1 MNSITNGT
9 EIYRQKST
17 RPIWLI
23 LLLCCLAAAPA
34 WPTTALPTDVRPEL
48 PFILNQGQM
57 ADDSILF
64 HTRTFSGAAFVK
76 KNGAIVYTI
85 ADKARPD
92 ASGQPTRAV
101 AVVEEMLLG
110 ATSINPVGVDPAAT
124 RVNFLLGSPE
134 QWRVDTPAFH
144 AVVLPEVY
152 AGVDLRLQAHADNI
166 EKIFTVAPD
175 ACPAQ
180 IRMQLSGIERLSV
193 NDRGELVAH
202 SALGDIRFTQP
213 IAWQETDTAQR
224 QSVEVAYDV
233 DGATF
238 GFQLGDYDATR
249 PLMIDPL
256 IAGTFIGG
264 SGTDVMTA
272 VAEDADGNIYAA
284 GFTTSLDFPMA
295 PGAYTNYQGG
305 ASDVIV
311 VKFNQKLTELLAAT
325 FLGGSGQDQAWG
337 IGFNSSNN
345 CLYIGGNTDSS
356 NFMGYAGIGGTDGF
370 VVRLNTDLQSP
381 NQGTYPPTY
390 RMGGTS
396 NDTVNALVIRN
407 NKIYVAG
414 ETASSNFNLMI
425 TGNIKPSQITLNG
438 QTDAFVAVFD
448 QFFNPNASGATYLG
462 GSADEAALALAVD
475 GNGSLIV
482 GGRTS
487 STDFPAITSNSPQPT
502 NKGNTDAFVT
512 KFKISQTNFSLQAAT
527 YLGGNNLDYINAVA
541 VDNHNNYYVTG
552 YTTSIS
558 EFPTNNIFGA
568 TYRSNPAGSGD
579 MFITR
584 LNSGMT
590 AFQASTYFGGNSY
603 DEGHALA
610 VICNT
615 NGTNIILAGTT
626 SSGDLPTTP
635 NIDYPNP
642 SGADDGCL
650 MRFNC
655 TLTNDSL
662 FACTYLG
669 GTHSDSLN
677 NIMVDAQ
684 TNSIILAGATT
695 STNFP
700 MPGSGFQNHNAGY
713 SDGFLLRI
721 NTSMQFGARKWK
733 YEINTNDGF
742 AIFGI
747 PTMGWDGTIYVAG
760 GSNLYAITPDGEL
773 KWEFQS
779 RPEDGRFTP
788 SLSGDFYGLGST
800 PAVDTNGN
808 IYLCSSPT
816 NKKMSVYC
824 ISADGSLVWVSD
836 DLDGWPVYT
845 SPAISEDGTLYVNGP
860 NGPLYGLDIN
870 NGTVKYSFTGTDIG
884 NPPASPAIG
893 TNGIVYSLF
902 YHSSFGHTLCAV
914 SNGVQVW
921 TNLLTN
927 NATYNGRSSPIIGT
941 NGNIYVGAG
950 KHLYSVSANGAT
962 LHKWP
967 MPDTIYAS
975 PAISSNGMIYIGNS
989 NRLYSLNS
997 AGGTNW
1003 DRPVVS
1009 TITSSPAIDNNG
1021 NIYVADS
1028 LYLYSFSPNGQTNWR
1043 HELDEY
1049 ISHHSPLI
1057 GADGTI
1063 YMTDFDGL
1071 YAIYGP
1077 APASQ
1082 TSPWSTFSHDVLRTG
1097 NAGFDPR
1104 RHAVPTGVTASKG
1117 THPTSVAVTWNPIP
1131 NAIHYE
1137 VWRSAN
1143 DNPAT
1148 AQLHRRLITTEFM
1161 DKNITPGQIYYYWV
1175 RAKTHVALLSDFS
1188 DSDFGGA
1195 PPRRPQGVT
1204 ATKGIPTN
1212 YVQVTWQPSAYAV
1225 CYDIYRSTTNHAN
1238 TAQYVTTIA
1247 TTNYDD
1253 YDVQAYPGRSHYYWI
1268 KASNNVAWVSP
1279 FSAGDGVTNAGGI
1292 PPDSPTNLI
1301 AGKGLTST
1309 NVPLNWDV
1317 ANYDVT
1323 AYVIYRHT
1331 ESNLQEAVP
1340 IATNGAVTT
1349 YNDRGSVPFR
1359 PYYYWVR
1366 ATNQYG
1372 LSGYS
1377 PMDSG
1382 YTALLPPLSVT
1393 ATVALTNRIYITW
1406 EIESTNATSYKIYRN
1421 DTPDTNQA
1429 DRVAE
1434 VPYNKPGDTNFTD
1447 FNVVLG
1453 NEYYYF
1459 VRACNIYGESDFSPP
1474 SQIGGT
1480 FPLPPSN
1487 LEATDGAF
1495 NHLIRITWNPSPSPG
1510 ALGYNIYRATTF
1522 DPQYAALVGTTSG
1535 QCVFDDLNNEFG
1547 KRYYYWAT
1555 ATNRLGSSRFSGLNS
1570 GWRPLPAP
1578 ALVLATSGTSTNG
1591 ILVTWSSVANAN
1603 RYEIWR
1609 NTKNDTNT
1617 AEKVQND
1624 WQQTVYTDKRVPK
1637 GIRYYY
1643 WIKSKNRE
1651 FVSVFSQSAHGF
1663 RSEGEADLVVRL
1675 VTCTPSV
1682 LIPGQHPQTMSFE
1695 FSNLGPHSMPANN
1708 AYISAE
1714 FFLSPTTNFN
1724 PATAESMGVLQLNLP
1739 TPAGRTRSYT
1749 LKAND
1754 LEKLTVPPVTG
1765 YGKYYLFMYIDHV
1778 PPSTWSDQH
1787 KYNNRIRR
1795 AGNPMVVNAT
1805 GCGQQPWN
1813 DYDGDGKS
1821 DPAVYRAADGRWR
1834 VWMSGSG
1841 YMEIAASGLGGPGYI
1856 PVPADYDGDGKTDP
1870 AVYRASD
1877 ARWRGWMSSAN
1888 YTEATGSGMGGA
1900 GYVPV
1905 PGDYDGDGKADP
1917 AVYSAATRRWRIW
1930 RSSLNYKETSY
1941 MRGLPNARPAP
1952 GAYDYDT
1959 KTDPAVYLMAN
1970 ATWRIWLSAYDYAEH
1985 NIGKWGGDNML
1996 PVPGDYNGD
2005 GLTDIAV
2012 YHATMGYWFI
2022 ADINEQPIVWGAYW
2036 GGADLVPVPGDYDGD
2051 GIMDLAVYHT
2061 PSGQWFVRTAAG
2073 NTLAYGVTLG
2083 GPDYIPAGKCSGF

>member
-1 MNSITNGT
+1 MNPITNRT
-9 EIYRQKST
+9 KRHRQKST
-17 RPIWLI
+17 RPVWLI
-23 LLLCCLAAAPA
+23 ALLCCLATAPA
-34 WPTTALPTDVRPEL
+34 WPLPVQPANVRPEL
-48 PFILNQGQM
+48 PFILNQGQID
-57 ADDSILF
+57 DDSILF

-85 ADKARPD
+85 ADKAHPD
-92 ASGQPTRAV
+92 ASGQPARAV
-101 AVVEEMLLG
+101 AVIEEMLLG
-110 ATSINPVGVDPAAT
+110 ATRINPVGVDPAAT
-124 RVNFLLGSPE
+124 RVNFLLGNPE
-134 QWRVDTPAFH
+134 QWRVATPSFH

-152 AGVDLRLQAHADNI
+152 PGVDLRLQAHFKNI
-166 EKIFTVAPD
+166 EKIFTVAPG

-213 IAWQETDTAQR
+213 VAWQETDSAHR
-224 QSVEVAYDV
+224 QSVEVAYAV
-233 DGATF
+233 DGVTF
-238 GFQLGDYDATR
+238 GFQLGAYDTTR

-256 IAGTFIGG
+256 MAGTFIGG
-264 SGTDVMTA
+264 SGADAMTA

-284 GFTTSLDFPMA
+284 GFTDSLDFPMA

-337 IGFNSSNN
+337 IGFNSANN
-345 CLYIGGNTDSS
+345 CLYVGGNTDSS
-356 NFMGYAGIGGTDGF
+356 NFVGHASLGGMDGF
-370 VVRLNTDLQSP
+370 VVRLNTDLQNP
-381 NQGTYPPTY
+381 NVY
-390 RMGGTS
+390 RMGGMS
-396 NDTVNALVIRN
+396 NDTINALTVRN

-425 TGNIKPSQITLNG
+425 AGSIQPSQATLNG
-438 QTDAFVAVFD
+438 PTDAFVAELAHNFSM
-448 QFFNPNASGATYLG
+448 FASGATYLG

-475 GNGSLIV
+475 GNGDLIV

-487 STDFPAITSNSPQPT
+487 STNFPVSATSPQKT
-502 NKGNTDAFVT
+502 LKGNTDAFVA
-512 KFKISQTNFSLQAAT
+512 KFRIQPDFNLQAAT
-527 YLGGNNLDYINAVA
+527 YLGGNDIDYINAVA
-541 VDNHNNYYVTG
+541 VDNHNNCYVAG
-552 YTTSIS
+552 HTTSTS
-558 EFPTNNIFGA
+558 EFPLNNVFGP
-568 TYRSNPAGSGD
+568 TFRPNPTQAGD

-584 LNSGMT
+584 LSSDMKV
-590 AFQASTYFGGNSY
+590 FQASTYFGGVGR

-610 VICNT
+610 VICYT

-626 SSGDLPTTP
+626 LSGDLPTHQTP
-635 NIDYPNP
+635 NIDDP
-642 SGADDGCL
+642 SYNGATDGCL

-655 TLTNDSL
+655 TLTNKSL

-669 GTHSDSLN
+669 GSSHDFLN
-677 NIMVDAQ
+677 SIMIDAQ
-684 TNSIILAGATT
+684 TNSIILAGATA
-695 STNFP
+695 SANFP
-700 MPGSGFQNHNAGY
+700 MPGTGFRSHNAGGA

-721 NTSMQFGARKWK
+721 NTTMQFGARKWK
-733 YEINTNDGF
+733 YELNDPHDDA

-747 PTMGWDGTIYVAG
+747 PSMGWDGTIYVAG
-760 GSNLYAITPDGEL
+760 GSNLYAITTDGEL
-773 KWEFQS
+773 KWTFQS
-779 RPEDGRFTP
+779 LPGYGRFTP
-788 SLSGDFYGLGST
+788 DAMGNFYGLGST
-800 PAVDTNGN
+800 PAIDTNGN
-808 IYLCSSPT
+808 IYICSSYDPE
-816 NKKMSVYC
+816 NAMYVYC
-824 ISADGSLVWVSD
+824 ISPDGSLAWISYCEF
-836 DLDGWPVYT
+836 GWPAYI
-845 SPAISEDGTLYVNGP
+845 SPTISDDGTLYVNGP

-870 NGTVKYSFTGTDIG
+870 NGSQKYSFAGSG
-884 NPPASPAIG
+884 FGSPQASPAIG

-902 YHSSFGHTLCAV
+902 YDSTIGHTLYAV
-914 SNGVQVW
+914 NNGVQVW

-927 NATYNGRSSPIIGT
+927 ATDNGAASPIVGAD
-941 NGNIYVGAG
+941 GNIYVGAG
-950 KHLYSVSANGAT
+950 RTLYAVNANGAT
-962 LHKWP
+962 LRKWQ
-967 MPDTIYAS
+967 MPATIYAS

-989 NRLYSLNS
+989 NRLYSFNS
-997 AGGTNW
+997 ASGITNW
-1003 DRPVVS
+1003 NRPVVS

-1028 LYLYSFSPNGQTNWR
+1028 LYLYSFSPDGQTNWR
-1043 HELDEY
+1043 YATEDY

-1057 GADGTI
+1057 GADGTV
-1063 YMTDFDGL
+1063 YMTDYSCL

-1097 NAGFDPR
+1097 NAGFDPQ
-1104 RHAVPTGVTASKG
+1104 RHVVPTGVTASKG
-1117 THPTSVAVTWNPIP
+1117 TRPTSVAVTWDPIP

-1143 DNPAT
+1143 NNPAT
-1148 AQLHRRLITTEFM
+1148 AQLHRRLITTEFI
-1161 DKNITPGQIYYYWV
+1161 DKDITPGQIYYYWV
-1175 RAKTHVALLSDFS
+1175 RAKTHVVLLSDFS

-1212 YVQVTWQPSAYAV
+1212 YVQITWKPSAHAV
-1225 CYDIYRSTTNHAN
+1225 CYDIYRSTTDHTD
-1238 TAQYVTTIA
+1238 TAQYLTTVA

-1253 YDVQAYPGRSHYYWI
+1253 YGVQTYPGRSHYYWI
-1268 KASNNVAWVSP
+1268 KASNAVAWVSP
-1279 FSAGDGVTNAGGI
+1279 FSTGDGVTNAGGI
-1292 PPDSPTNLI
+1292 PPDSPTNLV

-1309 NVPLNWDV
+1309 NVPLTWDV

-1323 AYVIYRHT
+1323 AYIIYRHT
-1331 ESNLQEAVP
+1331 ESNLQDAVP

-1349 YNDRGSVPFR
+1349 YNDHGSVPFR

-1372 LSGYS
+1372 FSGYS
-1377 PMDSG
+1377 PMDDG
-1382 YTALLPPLSVT
+1382 YTMLLPPLSVT
-1393 ATVALTNRIYITW
+1393 ATVTLTNRIYITW
-1406 EIESTNATSYKIYRN
+1406 EIESTNATSYKIYRS

-1429 DRVAE
+1429 VRVGEA
-1434 VPYNKPGDTNFTD
+1434 PYNGPGDTNFTD
-1447 FNVVLG
+1447 FNVILG

-1459 VRACNIYGESDFSPP
+1459 VRACNTYGESGFSPP

-1487 LEATDGAF
+1487 LEATDGTF
-1495 NHLIRITWNPSPSPG
+1495 NNLIRITWAPSPSPG
-1510 ALGYNIYRATTF
+1510 TLGYNIYRATTF
-1522 DPQYAALVGTTSG
+1522 DPQYAALVGKTSG

-1578 ALVLATSGTSTNG
+1578 ALVLATSGASTNG
-1591 ILVTWSSVANAN
+1591 ILVSWSSVANAN

-1663 RSEGEADLVVRL
+1663 RSEGDADLVARY
-1675 VTCTPSV
+1675 VTCTPNV

-1695 FSNLGPHSMPANN
+1695 FSNLGPHNMPVGN

-1739 TPAGRTRSYT
+1739 TPAGQTRSYT

-1778 PPSTWSDQH
+1778 PPSTWSDP
-1787 KYNNRIRR
+1787 KKSNNRIRR

-1805 GCGQQPWN
+1805 GGGQQPWN

-1834 VWMSGSG
+1834 VWMSGMG
-1841 YMEIAASGLGGPGYI
+1841 YMEIAASGLGGPDYI

-1870 AVYRASD
+1870 AVYRAAD
-1877 ARWRGWMSSAN
+1877 GRWRGWMSSAN
-1888 YTEATGSGMGGA
+1888 YTEATGAGMGGA

-1917 AVYSAATRRWRIW
+1917 AVYNSATRRWRIW
-1930 RSSLNYKETSY
+1930 RSSLNYKEKSY
-1941 MRGLPNARPAP
+1941 TRGLPGARPAP

-1959 KTDPAVYLMAN
+1959 KTDPAVYVMAN
-1970 ATWRIWLSAYDYAEH
+1970 AAWRIWLSSYDYEEH
-1985 NIGKWGGDNML
+1985 NITKWGGDNML
-1996 PVPGDYNGD
+1996 PIPGDYNGD

-2012 YHATMGYWFI
+2012 YHVTMGYWFI
-2022 ADINEQPIVWGAYW
+2022 NDINEQNIIWGAYW
-2036 GGADLVPVPGDYDGD
+2036 GGHDLVPVPGDYDGD
-2051 GIMDLAVYHT
+2051 GTMDLAVYHT
-2061 PSGQWFVRTAAG
+2061 PSGQWFVKTVAG
-2073 NTLAYGVTLG
+2073 KTLAYGVTLG